1 MCTLQARTRNQD
13 EDQST
18 SDSSLGRISRCGLV
32 HGTLKIGDTPIR
44 AGGECGALRI
54 DRIEQ
59 THSDDLDAGQEGVQR
74 YESPLVTHY
83 KHNELTHPCLSVH
96 AQNVG

>member
-1 MCTLQARTRNQD
+1 VGWYTAR
-13 EDQST
+13 S
-18 SDSSLGRISRCGLV
+18 
-32 HGTLKIGDTPIR
+32 K
-44 AGGECGALRI
+44 GECGALRI

-59 THSDDLDAGQEGVQR
+59 THGDDLDAGQEGVQR